1 MMVSKVPLKPESKSL
16 AKFSL
21 GSVRKKP
28 APAILESICIY
39 VRARTDAVRSTA
51 IVVGDTPITDFFL

>member
-1 MMVSKVPLKPESKSL
+1 MIVSKVPLKPESRSL

-28 APAILESICIY
+28 APAMLESIYIY
-39 VRARTDAVRSTA
+39 VRASNEALRSTA
-51 IVVGDTPITDFFL
+51 IVVGETPITDFFL